1 MGEVDVAW
9 CAKLLVLKA
18 GRAMPAVQRKGAKA
32 AAKDQRCHDGAD
44 DGLLENANAAS
55 WTDSFI
61 LLQVLQWAIN
71 RAELY
76 FRAQDTRSKKKPEEP
91 ELPVKEA
98 AVQYVQAHKV
108 PLGLMAVFVATC
120 AIIITGENLDKQV
133 DRQVEM
139 VDDYYAVLGVTRDAE
154 TGDIKRAYK
163 TLAKR
168 WHPDRRGQAVHE

>member
-1 MGEVDVAW
+1 
-9 CAKLLVLKA
+9 
-18 GRAMPAVQRKGAKA
+18 MPAVQRKGAKA

-44 DGLLENANAAS
+44 DGLLENARNAAS

-61 LLQVLQWAIN
+61 LLQVLQWAIH
-71 RAELY
+71 RALY
-76 FRAQDTRSKKKPEEP
+76 FSQDTKSSKKKAGAPSEP
-91 ELPVKEA
+91 ELPFKEA

-120 AIIITGENLDKQV
+120 AIIIAGENLDTQV
-133 DRQVEM
+133 DRQVET

-168 WHPDRRGQAVHE
+168 WHPDRRGQAVNP